1 MTAIATIIGRTFG
14 ALLEMRVL
22 VIEDHADV
30 AETIGE
36 YLSSRGHAVE
46 TAADGVRGLEMAREG
61 SHDVVVL
68 DRLLPGIDGG
78 TVCSRLRFEGVKSP
92 PVLMLTALTTLEDK
106 LAGFAAGADDYLTKP
121 FDLAELEARLV
132 ALHRR
137 VAQSGIT
144 SARLQI
150 DDLVYDSSTLQ
161 AARGGATLELTPTG
175 RRILEHLMRCSH
187 RVVPRSELE
196 EALWG
201 KGSGNEELLRV
212 HIHALRNAVDSARR
226 RRLLHTVRG
235 SGYRLAIMDE
245 D

>member
-1 MTAIATIIGRTFG
+1 
-14 ALLEMRVL
+14 MRVL

-36 YLSSRGHAVE
+36 YLSSRGHTVE
-46 TAADGVRGLEMAREG
+46 AASDGIRGLEMARER
-61 SHDVVVL
+61 SYDVVVL

-78 TVCSRLRFEGVKSP
+78 TVCSRLKFEGGKGAP
-92 PVLMLTALTTLEDK
+92 ILMLTALTTLQDK
-106 LAGFAAGADDYLTKP
+106 LAGFAAGADDYLIKP

-137 VAQSGIT
+137 AAPPSTT
-144 SARLQI
+144 STRLQV

-161 AARGGATLELTPTG
+161 ASRGGVALDLTPTG
-175 RRILEHLMRCSH
+175 RRILDHLMRCTH
-187 RVVPRSELE
+187 RVVSRSELE
-196 EALWG
+196 EVLWG

-212 HIHALRNAVDSARR
+212 HIHALRSAVDSGRR
-226 RRLLHTVRG
+226 RRLLQTVRG
-235 SGYRLAIMDE
+235 SGYRLAILDE